1 MNRSLKNF
9 RQDKLS
15 NKERLEFLEYLQ
27 NSLSNGFSLNTSLEM
42 MPIIWPKKK
51 ILFNRLS
58 KRIRSGKKLSSEM
71 LNLGF
76 SKTIAT
82 QIELSMVQGNLIE
95 CLTQIATLTRL
106 KQEQI
111 KKLKSEMTYP
121 FILVIMMIFL
131 LLFMQTFVS
140 NQFAESGEHT
150 GDYLLLL
157 LLILSLSLVYFMCR
171 MIFLLRKQDYRS
183 LKRLSS
189 FPIVGPLIQIYV
201 KYILIYDTGLLLA
214 SGFSLQKICDYSAMQ
229 VKGSLQQYVGKKV
242 GKQLA
247 KGMNPEEI
255 IEKEQFLPNE
265 ILLLLKA
272 GSTRD
277 DLSKKFLLLGRS
289 FFNDLTQKIEKL
301 IVNVQPICF
310 ILIGLCII
318 GLYLKL
324 LLPMY
329 AMMQEI

>member
-1 MNRSLKNF
+1 MNRSLNNF
-9 RQDKLS
+9 RQDKLT
-15 NKERLEFLEYLQ
+15 NKERIEFLEYLQ

-42 MPIIWPKKK
+42 MPIIWPKRKN
-51 ILFNRLS
+51 LFNRLS
-58 KRIRSGKKLSSEM
+58 NSIQSGKKLSFEM

-106 KQEQI
+106 KHEQI

-121 FILVIMMIFL
+121 FILVLMMIFL

-157 LLILSLSLVYFMCR
+157 LLILSLGLVYFMSR
-171 MIFLLRKQDYRS
+171 ILLLLRKQDYHS
-183 LKRLSS
+183 LSRLNH
-189 FPIVGPLIQIYV
+189 FPVVGPLIKIYV

-229 VKGSLQQYVGKKV
+229 VKGSLQQYVGTKV

-247 KGMNPEEI
+247 KGMSQEEI
-255 IEKEQFLPNE
+255 IKNEQFLPNE

-272 GSTRD
+272 GSKRE

-289 FFNDLTQKIEKL
+289 LFNDLAQKIEKL
-301 IVNVQPICF
+301 IVNVQPVCF

>member
-1 MNRSLKNF
+1 MNRSLNNF
-9 RQDKLS
+9 RQDKLT
-15 NKERLEFLEYLQ
+15 NKERIEFLEYLQ

-42 MPIIWPKKK
+42 MPIIWPKRKN
-51 ILFNRLS
+51 LFNRLS
-58 KRIRSGKKLSSEM
+58 KSVQSGKKLSFEM

-106 KQEQI
+106 KHEQI

-121 FILVIMMIFL
+121 FILVLMMIFL

-150 GDYLLLL
+150 GDCLLLL
-157 LLILSLSLVYFMCR
+157 LLILSLGLVYFMSR
-171 MIFLLRKQDYRS
+171 ILLLLRKQDYHS
-183 LKRLSS
+183 LSRLSH
-189 FPIVGPLIQIYV
+189 FPVVGPLIKIYV

-229 VKGSLQQYVGKKV
+229 VKGSLQQYVGTKV

-247 KGMNPEEI
+247 KGMSPEEI
-255 IEKEQFLPNE
+255 IKNEQFLPNE

-272 GSTRD
+272 GSKRE
-277 DLSKKFLLLGRS
+277 DLSKRFLLLGRS
-289 FFNDLTQKIEKL
+289 LFYDLAQKIEKL
-301 IVNVQPICF
+301 IVNVQPVCF

>member
-1 MNRSLKNF
+1 MNKSLKNF

-42 MPIIWPKKK
+42 MPIIWPQKK
-51 ILFNRLS
+51 ILFNSLS
-58 KRIRSGKKLSSEM
+58 KRIQSGKKLSSEM

-121 FILVIMMIFL
+121 FILVLMMIFL

>member
-1 MNRSLKNF
+1 MNRSLNNF
-9 RQDKLS
+9 RQDKLT
-15 NKERLEFLEYLQ
+15 NKERIEFLEYLQ

-42 MPIIWPKKK
+42 MPIIWPKRKN
-51 ILFNRLS
+51 LFNRLS
-58 KRIRSGKKLSSEM
+58 KSVQSGKKLSFEM

-106 KQEQI
+106 KHEQI

-121 FILVIMMIFL
+121 FILVLMMIFL

-140 NQFAESGEHT
+140 NQFAESSEHT

-157 LLILSLSLVYFMCR
+157 LLILSLGLIYFMSR
-171 MIFLLRKQDYRS
+171 ILLLLRKQDYSS
-183 LKRLSS
+183 LSRLSH
-189 FPIVGPLIQIYV
+189 FPVVGSLIKIYV

-229 VKGSLQQYVGKKV
+229 VKGSLQQYVGTKV

-247 KGMNPEEI
+247 KGMSPEEI
-255 IEKEQFLPNE
+255 IKNEQFLPNE

-272 GSTRD
+272 GSKRE

-289 FFNDLTQKIEKL
+289 LFNDLAQKIEKL
-301 IVNVQPICF
+301 IVNVQPVCF

>member
-1 MNRSLKNF
+1 MNKSLKNF

>member
-1 MNRSLKNF
+1 MNRSLNNF
-9 RQDKLS
+9 RQDKLT
-15 NKERLEFLEYLQ
+15 NKERIEFLEYLQ

-42 MPIIWPKKK
+42 MPIIWPKRKN
-51 ILFNRLS
+51 LFNRLS
-58 KRIRSGKKLSSEM
+58 KSVQSGKKLSFEM

-95 CLTQIATLTRL
+95 CLAQIATLTRL
-106 KQEQI
+106 KHEQI

-121 FILVIMMIFL
+121 FILVLMMIFL
-131 LLFMQTFVS
+131 LLFMQTFIS

-150 GDYLLLL
+150 GDCLLLL
-157 LLILSLSLVYFMCR
+157 LLILSLGLVYFMSR
-171 MIFLLRKQDYRS
+171 ILLLLRKQDYHS
-183 LKRLSS
+183 LSRLSH
-189 FPIVGPLIQIYV
+189 FPVVGPLIKIYV

-229 VKGSLQQYVGKKV
+229 VKGSLQQYVGTKV

-247 KGMNPEEI
+247 KGMSPEEI
-255 IEKEQFLPNE
+255 IKNEQFLPNE
-265 ILLLLKA
+265 ILLLLKT
-272 GSTRD
+272 GSKRE
-277 DLSKKFLLLGRS
+277 DLSKRFLLLGRS
-289 FFNDLTQKIEKL
+289 LFNDLAQKIEKL
-301 IVNVQPICF
+301 IVNVQPVCF

>member
-42 MPIIWPKKK
+42 MPIIWPQKKT
-51 ILFNRLS
+51 LFNRLS

-121 FILVIMMIFL
+121 FILVLMMIFL

>member
-1 MNRSLKNF
+1 MNRSLNNF
-9 RQDKLS
+9 RQDKLT
-15 NKERLEFLEYLQ
+15 NKERIEFLEYLQ

-42 MPIIWPKKK
+42 MPIIWPKRKN
-51 ILFNRLS
+51 LFNRLS
-58 KRIRSGKKLSSEM
+58 KSVQSGKKLSFEM

-106 KQEQI
+106 KHEQI

-121 FILVIMMIFL
+121 FILVLMMIFL

-157 LLILSLSLVYFMCR
+157 LLILSLGLIYFMSR
-171 MIFLLRKQDYRS
+171 ILLLLRKQDYSS
-183 LKRLSS
+183 LSRLSH
-189 FPIVGPLIQIYV
+189 FPVVGPLIKIYV

-229 VKGSLQQYVGKKV
+229 VKGSLQQYVGTKV

-247 KGMNPEEI
+247 KGMSPEEI
-255 IEKEQFLPNE
+255 IKNEQFLPNE

-272 GSTRD
+272 GSKRG

-289 FFNDLTQKIEKL
+289 LFNDLAQKIEKL
-301 IVNVQPICF
+301 IVNVQPVCF

>member
-1 MNRSLKNF
+1 MNWSLKNF
-9 RQDKLS
+9 KQDKLS

-42 MPIIWPKKK
+42 MPIIWPQKKT
-51 ILFNRLS
+51 LFNRLS
-58 KRIRSGKKLSSEM
+58 KRIQSGKKLSSEM

-121 FILVIMMIFL
+121 FILVLMMIFL

-157 LLILSLSLVYFMCR
+157 LLILSLGLVYFMCR
-171 MIFLLRKQDYRS
+171 TLLLLRKQDYRS
-183 LKRLSS
+183 LSRLSH
-189 FPIVGPLIQIYV
+189 FPIVGPLIKIYV
-201 KYILIYDTGLLLA
+201 KYILIYDAGLLLA

-229 VKGSLQQYVGKKV
+229 VKGSLQQYLGTKV

-247 KGMNPEEI
+247 QGMNPEEI
-255 IEKEQFLPNE
+255 IKNEQFLPNE
-265 ILLLLKA
+265 ILLLLKS
-272 GSTRD
+272 GSKKD
-277 DLSKKFLLLGRS
+277 DLSKRFLLLGRS
-289 FFNDLTQKIEKL
+289 LFNDLAQKIEKL

>member
-121 FILVIMMIFL
+121 FILVLMMIFL

>member
-1 MNRSLKNF
+1 MNWSLKNF

-42 MPIIWPKKK
+42 MPIIWPQKK
-51 ILFNRLS
+51 ILFNSLS
-58 KRIRSGKKLSSEM
+58 KRIQSGKKLSSEM

-121 FILVIMMIFL
+121 FILVLMMIFL

-140 NQFAESGEHT
+140 NQFAETGEHT

-157 LLILSLSLVYFMCR
+157 LLILSLGLVYFMSR
-171 MIFLLRKQDYRS
+171 ILLLLRKQDYRS
-183 LKRLSS
+183 LKRLSG

-229 VKGSLQQYVGKKV
+229 VKGSLQQYVGRKV
-242 GKQLA
+242 GRQLSQ
-247 KGMNPEEI
+247 GMNPEEI

-272 GSTRD
+272 GATRD

>member
-1 MNRSLKNF
+1 MNRSLNNF
-9 RQDKLS
+9 RQDKLT
-15 NKERLEFLEYLQ
+15 NKERIEFLEYLQ

-42 MPIIWPKKK
+42 MPIIWPKRKN
-51 ILFNRLS
+51 LFNRLS
-58 KRIRSGKKLSSEM
+58 NSIQSGKKLSFEM

-106 KQEQI
+106 KHEQI

-121 FILVIMMIFL
+121 FILVLMMIFL

-150 GDYLLLL
+150 GDCLLLL
-157 LLILSLSLVYFMCR
+157 LLILSLGLVYFMSR
-171 MIFLLRKQDYRS
+171 ILLLLRKQDYHS
-183 LKRLSS
+183 LSRLSH
-189 FPIVGPLIQIYV
+189 FPVVGPLIKIYV

-229 VKGSLQQYVGKKV
+229 VKGSLQQYVGTKV

-247 KGMNPEEI
+247 KGMSPEEI
-255 IEKEQFLPNE
+255 IKNEQFLPNE

-272 GSTRD
+272 GSKRE
-277 DLSKKFLLLGRS
+277 DLSKRFLLLGRS
-289 FFNDLTQKIEKL
+289 LFNDLAQKIEKL
-301 IVNVQPICF
+301 IVNVQPVCF

>member
-1 MNRSLKNF
+1 MNWSLKNF

-15 NKERLEFLEYLQ
+15 SKERLEFLEYLQ

-42 MPIIWPKKK
+42 MPIIWPQKKT
-51 ILFNRLS
+51 LFNRLS
-58 KRIRSGKKLSSEM
+58 KRIQSGKKLSSEM

-121 FILVIMMIFL
+121 FILVLMMIFL

-157 LLILSLSLVYFMCR
+157 LLILSLGLVYFMCR
-171 MIFLLRKQDYRS
+171 ILLLLRKQDYRS
-183 LKRLSS
+183 LSRLSH
-189 FPIVGPLIQIYV
+189 FPIVGPLIKIYV
-201 KYILIYDTGLLLA
+201 KYILIYDAGLLLA

-229 VKGSLQQYVGKKV
+229 VKGSLEQYVGTKV

-247 KGMNPEEI
+247 QGMNPEEI

-265 ILLLLKA
+265 ILLLLKS
-272 GSTRD
+272 GSKKG
-277 DLSKKFLLLGRS
+277 DLSKRFLLLGRS
-289 FFNDLTQKIEKL
+289 LFNDLAQKIEKL

>member
-1 MNRSLKNF
+1 MNRSLNNF
-9 RQDKLS
+9 RQDKLT
-15 NKERLEFLEYLQ
+15 NKERIEFLEYLQ

-42 MPIIWPKKK
+42 MPIIWPKRKN
-51 ILFNRLS
+51 LFNRLS
-58 KRIRSGKKLSSEM
+58 NSIQSGKKLSFEM

-106 KQEQI
+106 KHEQI

-121 FILVIMMIFL
+121 FILVLMMIFL

-157 LLILSLSLVYFMCR
+157 LLILSLGLVYFMSR
-171 MIFLLRKQDYRS
+171 ILLLLRKQDYSS
-183 LKRLSS
+183 LSRLSH
-189 FPIVGPLIQIYV
+189 FPVVGQLIKIYV

-229 VKGSLQQYVGKKV
+229 VKGSLQQYVGTKV

-247 KGMNPEEI
+247 KGMSPEEI
-255 IEKEQFLPNE
+255 IKNEQFLPNE

-272 GSTRD
+272 GSKRG

-289 FFNDLTQKIEKL
+289 LFNDLAQKIEKL
-301 IVNVQPICF
+301 IVNVQPVCF

>member
-1 MNRSLKNF
+1 MNRSLNNF
-9 RQDKLS
+9 RQDKLT
-15 NKERLEFLEYLQ
+15 NKERIEFLEYLQ

-42 MPIIWPKKK
+42 MPIIWPKRKN
-51 ILFNRLS
+51 LFNRLS
-58 KRIRSGKKLSSEM
+58 NSIQSGKKLSFEM

-106 KQEQI
+106 KHEQI

-121 FILVIMMIFL
+121 FILVLMMIFL

-140 NQFAESGEHT
+140 NQFAESSEHT

-157 LLILSLSLVYFMCR
+157 LLILSLGLIYFMSR
-171 MIFLLRKQDYRS
+171 ILLLLRKQDYSS
-183 LKRLSS
+183 LSRLSH
-189 FPIVGPLIQIYV
+189 FPVVGSLIKIYV

-229 VKGSLQQYVGKKV
+229 VKGSLQQYVGTKV
-242 GKQLA
+242 GKQLE
-247 KGMNPEEI
+247 KGMSPEEI
-255 IEKEQFLPNE
+255 IKNEQFLPNE

-272 GSTRD
+272 GSKRG

-289 FFNDLTQKIEKL
+289 LFNDLAQKIEKL
-301 IVNVQPICF
+301 IVNVQPVCF

>member
-1 MNRSLKNF
+1 MNKSLKNF

-121 FILVIMMIFL
+121 FILVLMMIFL

-157 LLILSLSLVYFMCR
+157 LLILSLSLVYFMSR

-201 KYILIYDTGLLLA
+201 KYILIYDTGLLLS

-229 VKGSLQQYVGKKV
+229 VKGSLQQYVGTKV

-247 KGMNPEEI
+247 KGMSPEEI
-255 IEKEQFLPNE
+255 IKNEQFLPNE

-272 GSTRD
+272 GSKRG

-289 FFNDLTQKIEKL
+289 LFNDLAQKIEKL
-301 IVNVQPICF
+301 IVNVQPVCF

>member
-1 MNRSLKNF
+1 MNRSLNNF
-9 RQDKLS
+9 RQDKLT
-15 NKERLEFLEYLQ
+15 NKERIEFLEYLQ

-42 MPIIWPKKK
+42 MPIIWPKRKN
-51 ILFNRLS
+51 LFNRLS
-58 KRIRSGKKLSSEM
+58 KSVQSGKKLSFEM

-106 KQEQI
+106 KHEQI

-121 FILVIMMIFL
+121 FILVLMMIFL

-150 GDYLLLL
+150 GDCLLLL
-157 LLILSLSLVYFMCR
+157 LLILSLGLVYFMSR
-171 MIFLLRKQDYRS
+171 ILLLLRKQDYHS
-183 LKRLSS
+183 LSRLSH
-189 FPIVGPLIQIYV
+189 FPVVGPLIKIYV

-229 VKGSLQQYVGKKV
+229 VKGSLQQYVGTKV

-247 KGMNPEEI
+247 KGMSPEEI
-255 IEKEQFLPNE
+255 IKNEQFLPNE

-272 GSTRD
+272 GSKRG

-289 FFNDLTQKIEKL
+289 LFNDLAQKIEKL
-301 IVNVQPICF
+301 IVNVQPVCF

>member
-1 MNRSLKNF
+1 MNKSLKNF

-121 FILVIMMIFL
+121 FILVLMMIFL

-157 LLILSLSLVYFMCR
+157 LLILSLSLVYFMSR

-201 KYILIYDTGLLLA
+201 KYILIYDTGLLLS

-255 IEKEQFLPNE
+255 IKKEQFLPNE

>member
-1 MNRSLKNF
+1 MNKSLKNF

-111 KKLKSEMTYP
+111 
-121 FILVIMMIFL
+121 
-131 LLFMQTFVS
+131 
-140 NQFAESGEHT
+140 
-150 GDYLLLL
+150 
-157 LLILSLSLVYFMCR
+157 
-171 MIFLLRKQDYRS
+171 
-183 LKRLSS
+183 
-189 FPIVGPLIQIYV
+189 
-201 KYILIYDTGLLLA
+201 
-214 SGFSLQKICDYSAMQ
+214 
-229 VKGSLQQYVGKKV
+229 
-242 GKQLA
+242 
-247 KGMNPEEI
+247 
-255 IEKEQFLPNE
+255 
-265 ILLLLKA
+265 
-272 GSTRD
+272 
-277 DLSKKFLLLGRS
+277 
-289 FFNDLTQKIEKL
+289 
-301 IVNVQPICF
+301 
-310 ILIGLCII
+310 
-318 GLYLKL
+318 
-324 LLPMY
+324 
-329 AMMQEI
+329 

>member
-1 MNRSLKNF
+1 MNRSLNNF
-9 RQDKLS
+9 RQDKLT
-15 NKERLEFLEYLQ
+15 NKERIEFLEYLQ

-42 MPIIWPKKK
+42 MPIIWPKRKN
-51 ILFNRLS
+51 LFNRLS
-58 KRIRSGKKLSSEM
+58 KSVQSGKKLSFEM

-106 KQEQI
+106 KHEQI

-121 FILVIMMIFL
+121 FILVLMMIFL

-150 GDYLLLL
+150 GDCLLLL
-157 LLILSLSLVYFMCR
+157 LLILSLGLVYFMSR
-171 MIFLLRKQDYRS
+171 ILLLLRKQDYHS
-183 LKRLSS
+183 LSRLSH
-189 FPIVGPLIQIYV
+189 FPVVGPLIKIYV

-229 VKGSLQQYVGKKV
+229 VKGSLQQYVGTKV

-255 IEKEQFLPNE
+255 IKNEQFLPNE

-272 GSTRD
+272 GSKRE
-277 DLSKKFLLLGRS
+277 DLSKRFLLLGRS
-289 FFNDLTQKIEKL
+289 LFNDLAQKIEKL
-301 IVNVQPICF
+301 IVNVQPVCF

>member
-1 MNRSLKNF
+1 MNWSLKNF

-42 MPIIWPKKK
+42 MPIIWPQKKT
-51 ILFNRLS
+51 LFNRLS
-58 KRIRSGKKLSSEM
+58 KRIQFGKKLSSEM

-82 QIELSMVQGNLIE
+82 QIELSLVQGNLIE

-121 FILVIMMIFL
+121 FILVLMMIFL

-157 LLILSLSLVYFMCR
+157 LLILSLGLVYFMCR
-171 MIFLLRKQDYRS
+171 ILLLLRKQDYRS
-183 LKRLSS
+183 LSRLSH

-229 VKGSLQQYVGKKV
+229 VKGSLQQYVGTKV

-247 KGMNPEEI
+247 QGMNPEEI

-265 ILLLLKA
+265 ILLLLKS
-272 GSTRD
+272 GSKKGE
-277 DLSKKFLLLGRS
+277 LSKRFLLLGRS
-289 FFNDLTQKIEKL
+289 LFNDLAQKIEKL

>member
-1 MNRSLKNF
+1 MNWSLKNF

-42 MPIIWPKKK
+42 MPIIWPQKKT
-51 ILFNRLS
+51 LFNRLS
-58 KRIRSGKKLSSEM
+58 KRIQSGKKLSSEM

-82 QIELSMVQGNLIE
+82 QIELSLVQGNLIE

-121 FILVIMMIFL
+121 FILVLMMIFL

-157 LLILSLSLVYFMCR
+157 LLILSLGLVYFMCR
-171 MIFLLRKQDYRS
+171 ILLLLRKQDYRS
-183 LKRLSS
+183 LSRLSH
-189 FPIVGPLIQIYV
+189 FPIVGPLIKIYV

-214 SGFSLQKICDYSAMQ
+214 TGFSLQKICDYSAMQ
-229 VKGSLQQYVGKKV
+229 VKGSLQQYVGTKV

-247 KGMNPEEI
+247 QGMNPEEI
-255 IEKEQFLPNE
+255 IKNEQFLPNE
-265 ILLLLKA
+265 ILLLLKS
-272 GSTRD
+272 GSKKD
-277 DLSKKFLLLGRS
+277 DLSKRFLLLGRS
-289 FFNDLTQKIEKL
+289 LFNDLAQKIEKL

>member
-1 MNRSLKNF
+1 MNWSLKNF

-42 MPIIWPKKK
+42 MPIIWPQKKT
-51 ILFNRLS
+51 LFNRLS
-58 KRIRSGKKLSSEM
+58 KRIQSGKKLSSEM

-121 FILVIMMIFL
+121 FILVLMMIFL

-140 NQFAESGEHT
+140 NQFAETGEHT

-157 LLILSLSLVYFMCR
+157 LLILSLGLVYFMCR
-171 MIFLLRKQDYRS
+171 ILLLLRKQDYRS
-183 LKRLSS
+183 LSRLSH
-189 FPIVGPLIQIYV
+189 FPIVGPLIKIYV

-229 VKGSLQQYVGKKV
+229 VKGSLQQYVGTKV

-247 KGMNPEEI
+247 QGMNPEEI
-255 IEKEQFLPNE
+255 IKNEQFLPNE
-265 ILLLLKA
+265 ILLLLKS
-272 GSTRD
+272 G
-277 DLSKKFLLLGRS
+277 SKKGDFSKRFLLLGRS
-289 FFNDLTQKIEKL
+289 LFNDLAQKIEKL

>member
-1 MNRSLKNF
+1 MNKSLKNF

-51 ILFNRLS
+51 ILFNRLR

-121 FILVIMMIFL
+121 FILVLMMIFL

>member
-1 MNRSLKNF
+1 MNRSLNNF
-9 RQDKLS
+9 RQDKLT
-15 NKERLEFLEYLQ
+15 NKERIEFLEYLQ

-42 MPIIWPKKK
+42 MPIIWPKRKN
-51 ILFNRLS
+51 LFNRLS
-58 KRIRSGKKLSSEM
+58 KSIQSGKKLSFEI

-95 CLTQIATLTRL
+95 CLTQISTLTRL
-106 KQEQI
+106 KHEQI

-121 FILVIMMIFL
+121 FILVLMMIFL

-157 LLILSLSLVYFMCR
+157 LLILSLGLVYFMSR
-171 MIFLLRKQDYRS
+171 ILLLLRKQDYHS
-183 LKRLSS
+183 LSRLSH
-189 FPIVGPLIQIYV
+189 FPVVGPLIKIYV

-229 VKGSLQQYVGKKV
+229 VKGSLQQYVGTKV

-247 KGMNPEEI
+247 KGMSPEEI
-255 IEKEQFLPNE
+255 IKNEQFLPNE

-272 GSTRD
+272 GSKRE
-277 DLSKKFLLLGRS
+277 DLSKRFLLLGRS
-289 FFNDLTQKIEKL
+289 LFNDLAQKIEKL
-301 IVNVQPICF
+301 IVNVQPVCF

>member
-1 MNRSLKNF
+1 MNRSLNNF
-9 RQDKLS
+9 RQDKLT
-15 NKERLEFLEYLQ
+15 NKERIEFLEYLQ

-42 MPIIWPKKK
+42 MPIIWPKRKN
-51 ILFNRLS
+51 LFNRLS
-58 KRIRSGKKLSSEM
+58 KSIQSGKKLSFEI

-106 KQEQI
+106 KHEQI

-121 FILVIMMIFL
+121 FILVLMMIFL

-150 GDYLLLL
+150 GDCLLLL
-157 LLILSLSLVYFMCR
+157 LLILSLGLVYFMSR
-171 MIFLLRKQDYRS
+171 ILLLLRKQDYHS
-183 LKRLSS
+183 LSRLSH
-189 FPIVGPLIQIYV
+189 FPVVGPLIKIYV

-214 SGFSLQKICDYSAMQ
+214 NGFSLQKICDYSAMQ
-229 VKGSLQQYVGKKV
+229 VKGSLQQYVGTKV

-247 KGMNPEEI
+247 KGMSPEEI
-255 IEKEQFLPNE
+255 IKNEQFLPNE

-272 GSTRD
+272 GSKRE
-277 DLSKKFLLLGRS
+277 DLSKRFLLLGRS
-289 FFNDLTQKIEKL
+289 LFNDLAQKIEKL
-301 IVNVQPICF
+301 IVNVQPVCF

>member
-1 MNRSLKNF
+1 MNRSLNNF
-9 RQDKLS
+9 RQDKLT
-15 NKERLEFLEYLQ
+15 NKERIEFLEYLQ

-42 MPIIWPKKK
+42 MPIIWPKRKN
-51 ILFNRLS
+51 LFNRLS
-58 KRIRSGKKLSSEM
+58 KSIQSGKKLSFEM

-95 CLTQIATLTRL
+95 CLTQISTLTRL
-106 KQEQI
+106 KHEQI

-121 FILVIMMIFL
+121 FILVLMMIFL

-157 LLILSLSLVYFMCR
+157 LLILSLGLVYFMSR
-171 MIFLLRKQDYRS
+171 ILLLLRKQDYRS
-183 LKRLSS
+183 LSRLSH
-189 FPIVGPLIQIYV
+189 FPVVGPLIKIYV

-229 VKGSLQQYVGKKV
+229 VKGSLQQYVGTKV

-247 KGMNPEEI
+247 KGMSPEEI
-255 IEKEQFLPNE
+255 IKNEQFLPNE

-272 GSTRD
+272 GSKRK
-277 DLSKKFLLLGRS
+277 DLSKRFLLLGRS
-289 FFNDLTQKIEKL
+289 LFNDLTQKIEKL
-301 IVNVQPICF
+301 IVNVQPVCF

>member
-1 MNRSLKNF
+1 MNRSLNNF
-9 RQDKLS
+9 RQDKLT
-15 NKERLEFLEYLQ
+15 NKERIEFLEYLQ

-42 MPIIWPKKK
+42 MPIIWPKRKN
-51 ILFNRLS
+51 LFNRLS
-58 KRIRSGKKLSSEM
+58 KSVQSGKKLSFEM

-106 KQEQI
+106 KHEQI

-121 FILVIMMIFL
+121 FILVLMMIFL

-140 NQFAESGEHT
+140 NQFAESSEHT

-157 LLILSLSLVYFMCR
+157 LLILSLGLVYFMSR
-171 MIFLLRKQDYRS
+171 ILLLLRKQDYHS
-183 LKRLSS
+183 LSRLSH
-189 FPIVGPLIQIYV
+189 FPVVGPLIKIYV

-229 VKGSLQQYVGKKV
+229 VKGSLQQYVGTKV

-247 KGMNPEEI
+247 KGMSPEEI
-255 IEKEQFLPNE
+255 IKNEQFLPNE

-272 GSTRD
+272 GSKRG

-289 FFNDLTQKIEKL
+289 LFNDLAQKIEKL
-301 IVNVQPICF
+301 IVNVQPVCF

>member
-1 MNRSLKNF
+1 MNRSLNNF
-9 RQDKLS
+9 RQDKLT
-15 NKERLEFLEYLQ
+15 NKERIEFLEYLQ

-42 MPIIWPKKK
+42 MPIIWPKRKN
-51 ILFNRLS
+51 LFNRLS
-58 KRIRSGKKLSSEM
+58 KSIQSGKKLSFEM

-95 CLTQIATLTRL
+95 CLTQISTLTRL
-106 KQEQI
+106 KHEQI

-121 FILVIMMIFL
+121 FILVLMMIFL

-150 GDYLLLL
+150 GDCLLLL
-157 LLILSLSLVYFMCR
+157 LLILSLGLVYFMSR
-171 MIFLLRKQDYRS
+171 ILLLLRKQDYHS
-183 LKRLSS
+183 LSRLSH
-189 FPIVGPLIQIYV
+189 FPVVGPLIKIYV

-229 VKGSLQQYVGKKV
+229 VKGSLQQYVGTKV

-247 KGMNPEEI
+247 KGMSPEEI
-255 IEKEQFLPNE
+255 IKNEQFLPNE

-272 GSTRD
+272 GSKRE
-277 DLSKKFLLLGRS
+277 DLSKRFLLLGRS
-289 FFNDLTQKIEKL
+289 LFNDLAQKIEKL
-301 IVNVQPICF
+301 IVNVQPVCF

>member
-1 MNRSLKNF
+1 MKNF

-121 FILVIMMIFL
+121 FILVLMMIFL

-157 LLILSLSLVYFMCR
+157 LLILSLSLVYFMSR

-201 KYILIYDTGLLLA
+201 KYILIYDTGLLLS

-255 IEKEQFLPNE
+255 IKKEQFLPNE

>member
-1 MNRSLKNF
+1 MNWSLKNF
-9 RQDKLS
+9 KQDKLS

-42 MPIIWPKKK
+42 MPIIWPQKKT
-51 ILFNRLS
+51 LFNRLS
-58 KRIRSGKKLSSEM
+58 KRIQFGKKLSSEM

-82 QIELSMVQGNLIE
+82 QIELSLVQGNLIE

-121 FILVIMMIFL
+121 FILVLMMIFL

-157 LLILSLSLVYFMCR
+157 LLILSLGLVYFMCR
-171 MIFLLRKQDYRS
+171 TLLLLRKQDYRS
-183 LKRLSS
+183 LSRLSH

-229 VKGSLQQYVGKKV
+229 VKGSLQQYVGTKV

-247 KGMNPEEI
+247 QGMNPEEI

-265 ILLLLKA
+265 ILLLLKS
-272 GSTRD
+272 GSKKGE
-277 DLSKKFLLLGRS
+277 LSKRFLLLGRS
-289 FFNDLTQKIEKL
+289 LFNDLAQKIEKL

>member
-1 MNRSLKNF
+1 MNRSLNNF
-9 RQDKLS
+9 RQDKLT
-15 NKERLEFLEYLQ
+15 NKERIEFLEYLQ

-42 MPIIWPKKK
+42 MPIIWPKRKN
-51 ILFNRLS
+51 LFNRLS
-58 KRIRSGKKLSSEM
+58 KSIQSGKKLSFEI

-106 KQEQI
+106 KHEQI

-121 FILVIMMIFL
+121 FILVLMMIFL

-157 LLILSLSLVYFMCR
+157 LLILSLGLVYFMSR
-171 MIFLLRKQDYRS
+171 ILLLLRKQDYHS
-183 LKRLSS
+183 LSRLSH
-189 FPIVGPLIQIYV
+189 FPVVGPLIKIYV

-229 VKGSLQQYVGKKV
+229 VKGSLQQYVGTKV

-247 KGMNPEEI
+247 KGMSPEEI
-255 IEKEQFLPNE
+255 IKNEQFLPNE

-272 GSTRD
+272 GSKRE
-277 DLSKKFLLLGRS
+277 DLSKRFLLLGRS
-289 FFNDLTQKIEKL
+289 LFNDLAQKIEKL
-301 IVNVQPICF
+301 IVNVQPVCF

>member
-1 MNRSLKNF
+1 MNKSLKNF

-51 ILFNRLS
+51 TLFNRLS
-58 KRIRSGKKLSSEM
+58 KRIRCGKKLSSEM

-121 FILVIMMIFL
+121 FILVLMMIFL

-157 LLILSLSLVYFMCR
+157 LLILSLSLVYFMSR

-277 DLSKKFLLLGRS
+277 NLSKKFLLLGRS

>member
-1 MNRSLKNF
+1 
-9 RQDKLS
+9 
-15 NKERLEFLEYLQ
+15 
-27 NSLSNGFSLNTSLEM
+27 
-42 MPIIWPKKK
+42 MPIIWPKRKN
-51 ILFNRLS
+51 LFNRLS
-58 KRIRSGKKLSSEM
+58 KSVQSGKKLSFEM

-106 KQEQI
+106 KHEQI

-121 FILVIMMIFL
+121 FILVLMMIFL

-150 GDYLLLL
+150 GDCLLLL
-157 LLILSLSLVYFMCR
+157 LLILSLGLVYFMSR
-171 MIFLLRKQDYRS
+171 ILLLLRKQDYHS
-183 LKRLSS
+183 LSRLSH
-189 FPIVGPLIQIYV
+189 FPVVGPLIKIYV

-229 VKGSLQQYVGKKV
+229 VKGSLQQYVGTKV

-247 KGMNPEEI
+247 KGMSPEEI
-255 IEKEQFLPNE
+255 IKNEQFLPNE

-272 GSTRD
+272 GSKRE
-277 DLSKKFLLLGRS
+277 DLSKRFLLLGRS
-289 FFNDLTQKIEKL
+289 LFNDLAQKIEKL
-301 IVNVQPICF
+301 IVNVQPVCF

>member
-1 MNRSLKNF
+1 MNRSLNNF
-9 RQDKLS
+9 RQDKLT
-15 NKERLEFLEYLQ
+15 NKERIEFLEYLQ

-42 MPIIWPKKK
+42 MPIIWPKRKN
-51 ILFNRLS
+51 LFNRLS
-58 KRIRSGKKLSSEM
+58 KSIQSGKKLSFEI

-106 KQEQI
+106 KHEQI

-121 FILVIMMIFL
+121 FILVLMMIFL

-150 GDYLLLL
+150 GDCLLLL
-157 LLILSLSLVYFMCR
+157 LLILSLGLVYFMSR
-171 MIFLLRKQDYRS
+171 ILLLLRKQDYHS
-183 LKRLSS
+183 LSRLSH
-189 FPIVGPLIQIYV
+189 FPVVGPLIKIYV

-229 VKGSLQQYVGKKV
+229 VKGSLQQYVGTKV

-247 KGMNPEEI
+247 KGMSPEEI
-255 IEKEQFLPNE
+255 IKNEQFLPNE

-272 GSTRD
+272 GSKRE
-277 DLSKKFLLLGRS
+277 DLSKRFLLLGRS
-289 FFNDLTQKIEKL
+289 LFNDLAQKIEKL
-301 IVNVQPICF
+301 IVNVQPVCF

>member
-1 MNRSLKNF
+1 MNKSLKNF

-121 FILVIMMIFL
+121 FILVLMMIFL

-201 KYILIYDTGLLLA
+201 KYILIYDTGLLLS

-255 IEKEQFLPNE
+255 IKKEQFLPNE

>member
-42 MPIIWPKKK
+42 MPIIWPQKK
-51 ILFNRLS
+51 ILFNSLS
-58 KRIRSGKKLSSEM
+58 KRIQSGKKLSSEM

-121 FILVIMMIFL
+121 FILVLMMIFL

-171 MIFLLRKQDYRS
+171 IIFLLRKQDYRS

-189 FPIVGPLIQIYV
+189 FTIVGPLIQIYV